1 MFASYWDWNDSG
13 DQDVRD
19 ATIDKAHYLAQ
30 IGDKDESIK
39 IFGTGKFSIQTT
51 RWVLY
56 LELILSFRS
65 KQSLICFFIV
75 FQEDKKVPLGVKLDV
90 TFSLLRIGLFYN
102 DRTLIV
108 ENVKKARK
116 MIDDGGDWDRRN
128 RLKVYEG
135 LYKLT
140 IRDFKWVRIYDTRS
154 RKWSKRTP
162 FGYVKIAIFKRDKIN
177 GPFWGFHHVN
187 RFCHSLFGSF
197 SGPCRK
203 KPNPSGLEC
212 R

>member
-1 MFASYWDWNDSG
+1 MIERSLG

-30 IGDKDESIK
+30 IGDKEESIK
-39 IFGTGKFSIQTT
+39 IFGTGMYRNRPWIMILDRLLYKIHHKWWVVTKFF
-51 RWVLY
+51 L
-56 LELILSFRS
+56 
-65 KQSLICFFIV
+65 V

-102 DRTLIV
+102 DRALIV

-140 IRDFKWVRIYDTRS
+140 IRDFK
-154 RKWSKRTP
+154 
-162 FGYVKIAIFKRDKIN
+162 
-177 GPFWGFHHVN
+177 
-187 RFCHSLFGSF
+187 
-197 SGPCRK
+197 
-203 KPNPSGLEC
+203 
-212 R
+212 